1 MNPQKAVLTFFVFF
15 LLYGSVTGQAIIDKI
30 IKAGEIRVGMTGTQP
45 PFSMKTNG
53 GDIIGYEVDLAK
65 LIAEG
70 MGVKVT
76 IIELPFAKLLDEL
89 QKGKVDAVMSN
100 ITITTPRN
108 LKVAFKGPYMLS
120 GKSILTKT
128 PTLKTVTSPAEINN
142 SYVKI
147 ATLKSSTSESY
158 ARKNTPQ
165 AKLTLV
171 DNYDQGIEMVRNG
184 TVDLLLADYAI
195 CAYSILT
202 NPNDGFYTLNTP
214 LSIEPIGMALPATD
228 PLFLNLIDNFFMTLQ
243 LDGTLDE
250 LQQKWFNDGAWIELV
265 K

>member
-1 MNPQKAVLTFFVFF
+1 MHLQKAILTFAVFV
-15 LLYGSVTGQAIIDKI
+15 LLYGSVTGQAIINKI

-45 PFSMKTNG
+45 PFSMKANS
-53 GDIIGYEVDLAK
+53 GDIIGYEVDLAN
-65 LIAEG
+65 LLAEG
-70 MGVKVT
+70 MGVKVK
-76 IIELPFAKLLDEL
+76 IVELPFALLLEEL
-89 QKGKVDAVMSN
+89 QKGKVDVVMSN
-100 ITITTPRN
+100 LTITTPRN

-128 PTLKTVTSPAEINN
+128 PTLKTLTSPAEINN
-142 SYVKI
+142 SYTKI
-147 ATLKSSTSESY
+147 ATLKESTSASY
-158 ARKNTPQ
+158 ARKNTPE
-165 AKLTLV
+165 AILILV

-195 CAYSILT
+195 CAYSVLT
-202 NPNDGFYTLNTP
+202 NPGDGCYTLSAP
-214 LSIEPIGMALPATD
+214 LSIEPIGMAMPATD
-228 PLFLNLIDNFFMTLQ
+228 ALFLNLIDNFFMDHQ